1 MEEVREKRAASLYWT
16 KKQWGRMRMEE
27 DNDEDEDA
35 VHTMDGARAVVW
47 VCKALSRQ
55 ATLKV
60 SSKLEGTRDL
70 RESSAAYAGRSL
82 GAGQGKARA
91 VCQ

>member
-1 MEEVREKRAASLYWT
+1 MEEY
-16 KKQWGRMRMEE
+16 
-27 DNDEDEDA
+27 DDEDA
-35 VHTMDGARAVVW
+35 VRTMDGARAVVW

-70 RESSAAYAGRSL
+70 RESSAAYAGTSL